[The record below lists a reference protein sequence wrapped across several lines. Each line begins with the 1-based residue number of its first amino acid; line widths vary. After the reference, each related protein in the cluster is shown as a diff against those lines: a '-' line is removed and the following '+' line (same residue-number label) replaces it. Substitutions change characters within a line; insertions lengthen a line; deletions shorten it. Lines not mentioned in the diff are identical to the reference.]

1 MNYNTLH
8 LSHFNFFCPATGAQI
23 LGDELCDDSVPTVM
37 GYWVDLALEDPVL
50 KNPDLAAAWDDYS
63 TIYAAKY
70 EDEMPG
76 SDELIEFLKAYKAPT
91 WAVFEITTSG
101 MACGP
106 VSSTV
111 WMVVDLDPEE

>member
-1 MNYNTLH
+1 
-8 LSHFNFFCPATGAQI
+8 
-23 LGDELCDDSVPTVM
+23 
-37 GYWVDLALEDPVL
+37 
-50 KNPDLAAAWDDYS
+50 
-63 TIYAAKY
+63 
-70 EDEMPG
+70 MPG